1 MEKFKAGLHKKIS
14 AIFDGV
20 PMRQNDGDSQPA
32 HTSIPAFV
40 REQNDLP
47 RRADGTA
54 GEVHAKPV
62 VSSPASPSVP
72 KHQQSPQPANAPLP
86 KRFKP
91 VGIVKPS
98 KQIPLQ
104 QIWQRISGKLF
115 AAKPGVDANRQKV
128 MVILMPVLFIGLII
142 VLIRVLSGPAPKAA
156 VAQSVSV
163 ANAATAA
170 TDKVDWQI
178 PAPYPANLR
187 DPMQKGSG
195 SSAPGAQGGEL
206 AVKGILYSQDKP
218 SAVIGSQ
225 IVHEGEKVSG
235 ATVQKINKDSVE
247 FELDGKKWIQQIQK

>member
-14 AIFDGV
+14 SIFDGV
-20 PMRQNDGDSQPA
+20 PMQQNDGDSQPA

-54 GEVHAKPV
+54 GEVCAKPV
-62 VSSPASPSVP
+62 ISSPASPSVP
-72 KHQQSPQPANAPLP
+72 KHQQSSQPANAPLP
-86 KRFKP
+86 KRP
-91 VGIVKPS
+91 MPDSIVKPS

-128 MVILMPVLFIGLII
+128 MVVLIPVLFIGLII

-163 ANAATAA
+163 ADAVSASA
-170 TDKVDWQI
+170 DKVDWQI
-178 PAPYPANLR
+178 PKPYPANLR
-187 DPMQKGSG
+187 DPMQRGSG
-195 SSAPGAQGGEL
+195 LSVTGAQDGEL

-218 SAVIGSQ
+218 SAVVGSQ
-225 IVHEGEKVSG
+225 IVHQGEKVSG
-235 ATVQKINKDSVE
+235 VTVQKINKDSVE

>member
-20 PMRQNDGDSQPA
+20 PMQQNDGDSQPA

-40 REQNDLP
+40 REQND
-47 RRADGTA
+47 
-54 GEVHAKPV
+54 EVRAKPGI
-62 VSSPASPSVP
+62 SSPASPSVP
-72 KHQQSPQPANAPLP
+72 KHQQSLQQANIPLP
-86 KRFKP
+86 NRSKP
-91 VGIVKPS
+91 VDIVKPS

-128 MVILMPVLFIGLII
+128 MVVLIPVLFIVLII
-142 VLIRVLSGPAPKAA
+142 VLTRVLSGPVPKTAEA
-156 VAQSVSV
+156 HSVSA
-163 ANAATAA
+163 ANAATASP
-170 TDKVDWQI
+170 DKVDWQI
-178 PAPYPANLR
+178 PKSYPANLR

-195 SSAPGAQGGEL
+195 LSNPGAQDGEL

-235 ATVQKINKDSVE
+235 ATIQKINKDSVE
-247 FELDGKKWIQQIQK
+247 FEMDGKKWTQQIQK

>member
-20 PMRQNDGDSQPA
+20 TMQQNDGDLQPA

-40 REQNDLP
+40 REQNN
-47 RRADGTA
+47 
-54 GEVHAKPV
+54 EVRAKPV
-62 VSSPASPSVP
+62 ILSPASPSVP
-72 KHQQSPQPANAPLP
+72 KPRQSPQPANAPLP
-86 KRFKP
+86 KRSGP
-91 VGIVKPS
+91 DSMVKPS

-128 MVILMPVLFIGLII
+128 MVILIPVLFVVLII
-142 VLIRVLSGPAPKAA
+142 VLIRVLSGPVPKAT
-156 VAQSVSV
+156 VAQNVSV
-163 ANAATAA
+163 ANAAIALS
-170 TDKVDWQI
+170 DKVDWQI
-178 PAPYPANLR
+178 PKPYPANLR

-195 SSAPGAQGGEL
+195 SSAPGAQDGEL
-206 AVKGILYSQDKP
+206 TVKGILYSQDKP